1 MNSTYE
7 APRRLIKS
15 AEDIEKM
22 RVAGRLAAEVLDMIK
37 PHIKPGVTTLEL
49 DTICH
54 DYIVN
59 KQDAIPACLGYGAAP
74 GRPAFQHVICT
85 SVNHVVCHGIPS
97 DAKVLKKG
105 DILNIDVTVIK
116 DGFHGDTN
124 MMYIVGGET
133 SILANRLCKVAQ
145 EAMYRG
151 IATVKPGSTIGDIG
165 HAIQQYVESERFGVV
180 REYCGHGIG
189 TVFHDEPQ
197 VLHYGQPNSGMIL
210 EEGMNQ
216 ALQSQ
221 ACDVIGI
228 ARIMAIEPDVPKYL
242 LAGKNGLQSVH
253 PIKTGIKKVDS
264 LGIMEVLWYTQ
275 QLKRMGKAKEPK
287 PHESG
292 LWAFIKSILRSGWGT
307 YATQRNRIK
316 S

>member
-1 MNSTYE
+1 MNSTYQ
-7 APRRLIKS
+7 APHRLIKTPD
-15 AEDIEKM
+15 EIEKM

-59 KQDAIPACLGYGAAP
+59 VQDAIPACLGYGAAP

-97 DAKVLKKG
+97 DSKKLKKG

-116 DGFHGDTN
+116 DGYHGDTN

-133 SILANRLCKVAQ
+133 SILADRLCKVAQ

-151 IATVKPGSTIGDIG
+151 IETVKPGSTIGDIG
-165 HAIQQYVESERFGVV
+165 HVIQQYVESERFGVV

-197 VLHYGQPNSGMIL
+197 VLHYGQGNSGMIL
-210 EEGMNQ
+210 EEGMTFT
-216 ALQSQ
+216 
-221 ACDVIGI
+221 
-228 ARIMAIEPDVPKYL
+228 IEPMVNGGDWKTKL
-242 LAGKNGLQSVH
+242 LGDKWTVVTKDHSLSAQYAHTLLVT
-253 PIKTGIKKVDS
+253 KTGV
-264 LGIMEVLWYTQ
+264 E
-275 QLKRMGKAKEPK
+275 
-287 PHESG
+287 
-292 LWAFIKSILRSGWGT
+292 ILTARPEEDLS
-307 YATQRNRIK
+307 RFMK
-316 S
+316 

>member
-1 MNSTYE
+1 MNSTYQ
-7 APRRLIKS
+7 APRRLIKTPD
-15 AEDIEKM
+15 EIEKM

-37 PHIKPGVTTLEL
+37 PHIVPGVTTLEL

-59 KQDAIPACLGYGAAP
+59 VQDAIPACLGYGAAP

-97 DAKVLKKG
+97 DSKKLKKG

-116 DGFHGDTN
+116 DGYHGDTN

-133 SILANRLCKVAQ
+133 SILADRLCKVAQ

-151 IATVKPGSTIGDIG
+151 IETVKPGSTIGDIG

-197 VLHYGQPNSGMIL
+197 VLHYGQGNSGMIL
-210 EEGMNQ
+210 EEGMTFT
-216 ALQSQ
+216 
-221 ACDVIGI
+221 
-228 ARIMAIEPDVPKYL
+228 IEPMVNGGDWKTKL
-242 LAGKNGLQSVH
+242 LGDKWTVVTKDHTLSAQYEHTLLVT
-253 PIKTGIKKVDS
+253 KTGV
-264 LGIMEVLWYTQ
+264 E
-275 QLKRMGKAKEPK
+275 
-287 PHESG
+287 
-292 LWAFIKSILRSGWGT
+292 ILTARPEEDLS
-307 YATQRNRIK
+307 RFMK
-316 S
+316 

>member
-7 APRRLIKS
+7 APRRLIKTPD
-15 AEDIEKM
+15 EIEKM

-37 PHIKPGVTTLEL
+37 PHIVPGVTTLEL

-59 KQDAIPACLGYGAAP
+59 KQEAIPACLGYGAAP

-97 DAKVLKKG
+97 DAKKLKKG

-116 DGFHGDTN
+116 NGYHGDTN

-151 IATVKPGSTIGDIG
+151 MAVVKPGATMGDIG
-165 HAIQQYVESERFGVV
+165 NAIQQYVESERFGVV

-197 VLHYGQPNSGMIL
+197 VLHYGQPNTGMIL
-210 EEGMNQ
+210 EEGMTFT
-216 ALQSQ
+216 
-221 ACDVIGI
+221 
-228 ARIMAIEPDVPKYL
+228 IEPMVNGGDWKTKL
-242 LAGKNGLQSVH
+242 LGDKWTVVTKDHSLSAQYEHTLLVTKNGV
-253 PIKTGIKKVDS
+253 
-264 LGIMEVLWYTQ
+264 EVLTARPDEDLSRFVQ
-275 QLKRMGKAKEPK
+275 
-287 PHESG
+287 
-292 LWAFIKSILRSGWGT
+292 
-307 YATQRNRIK
+307 
-316 S
+316 

>member
-22 RVAGRLAAEVLDMIK
+22 RIAGRLAAEVLDMIK
-37 PHIKPGVTTLEL
+37 PHIKPGVSTLEL

-59 KQDAIPACLGYGAAP
+59 TQDAIPACLGYG
-74 GRPAFQHVICT
+74 GSNDRPAFQHVICT

-97 DAKVLKKG
+97 ESKILKKG

-124 MMYIVGGET
+124 MMYIVGDET
-133 SILANRLCKVAQ
+133 TILANRLCKVAQ
-145 EAMYRG
+145 ESMYRG
-151 IATVKPGSTIGDIG
+151 IAAVKPGATIGDIG
-165 HAIQQYVESERFGVV
+165 NVIQQYVESERFGVV

-210 EEGMNQ
+210 EEGMTFT
-216 ALQSQ
+216 
-221 ACDVIGI
+221 
-228 ARIMAIEPDVPKYL
+228 IEPMVNAGDWKTKTLGDKWTVVTKDHSLSAQYEHTL
-242 LAGKNGLQSVH
+242 LVTKDGV
-253 PIKTGIKKVDS
+253 
-264 LGIMEVLWYTQ
+264 E
-275 QLKRMGKAKEPK
+275 
-287 PHESG
+287 
-292 LWAFIKSILRSGWGT
+292 ILTARPDEDLSRF
-307 YATQRNRIK
+307 QK
-316 S
+316 

>member
-1 MNSTYE
+1 MNSTYK
-7 APRRLIKS
+7 APSRLIKTPD
-15 AEDIEKM
+15 EIEKM
-22 RVAGRLAAEVLDMIK
+22 RVAGRLAAEVLEMIK
-37 PHIKPGVTTLEL
+37 PHVVPGVTTLEL

-97 DAKVLKKG
+97 DSKKLKKG

-116 DGFHGDTN
+116 DGYHGDTN

-151 IATVKPGSTIGDIG
+151 IETVKPGATIVDIG

-197 VLHYGQPNSGMIL
+197 VLHYGQPDTGMIL
-210 EEGMNQ
+210 EEGMTFT
-216 ALQSQ
+216 
-221 ACDVIGI
+221 
-228 ARIMAIEPDVPKYL
+228 IEPMVNGGDWKTKL
-242 LAGKNGLQSVH
+242 LGDKWTVVTKDHSLSAQYEHTLLVTKNGV
-253 PIKTGIKKVDS
+253 
-264 LGIMEVLWYTQ
+264 EVLTARPEED
-275 QLKRMGKAKEPK
+275 LSRFTA
-287 PHESG
+287 
-292 LWAFIKSILRSGWGT
+292 
-307 YATQRNRIK
+307 
-316 S
+316 

>member
-1 MNSTYE
+1 MNSTYQ
-7 APRRLIKS
+7 APRRLIKTPD
-15 AEDIEKM
+15 EIEKM

-59 KQDAIPACLGYGAAP
+59 VQDAIPACLGYGAAP

-85 SVNHVVCHGIPS
+85 SVNHVVCHDIPS
-97 DAKVLKKG
+97 DSKKLKKG

-116 DGFHGDTN
+116 DGYHGDTN

-133 SILANRLCKVAQ
+133 SILADRLCKVAQ

-151 IATVKPGSTIGDIG
+151 IETVKPGSTIGDIG
-165 HAIQQYVESERFGVV
+165 NVIQQYVESERFGVV

-197 VLHYGQPNSGMIL
+197 VLHYGQGNSGMIL
-210 EEGMNQ
+210 EEGMTFT
-216 ALQSQ
+216 
-221 ACDVIGI
+221 
-228 ARIMAIEPDVPKYL
+228 IEPMVNGGDWKTKL
-242 LAGKNGLQSVH
+242 LGDKWTVVTKDHSLSAQYEHTLLVT
-253 PIKTGIKKVDS
+253 KTGVELLTARPEEDLSRFMK
-264 LGIMEVLWYTQ
+264 
-275 QLKRMGKAKEPK
+275 
-287 PHESG
+287 
-292 LWAFIKSILRSGWGT
+292 
-307 YATQRNRIK
+307 
-316 S
+316 

>member
-1 MNSTYE
+1 
-7 APRRLIKS
+7 
-15 AEDIEKM
+15 
-22 RVAGRLAAEVLDMIK
+22 MIK

-59 KQDAIPACLGYGAAP
+59 VQNAIPACLGYGAAP
-74 GRPAFQHVICT
+74 GRPAFQHTICT

-97 DAKVLKKG
+97 ENKILKKG

-151 IATVKPGSTIGDIG
+151 MAVVKPGATIGDIG
-165 HAIQQYVESERFGVV
+165 HAIQKYVESERFSVV

-189 TVFHDEPQ
+189 TTFHDEPQ
-197 VLHYGQPNSGMIL
+197 VLHYGQPDTGMVL
-210 EEGMNQ
+210 EEGMF
-216 ALQSQ
+216 SV
-221 ACDVIGI
+221 CV
-228 ARIMAIEPDVPKYL
+228 YL
-242 LAGKNGLQSVH
+242 CFWKCRPCSSCLC
-253 PIKTGIKKVDS
+253 
-264 LGIMEVLWYTQ
+264 
-275 QLKRMGKAKEPK
+275 
-287 PHESG
+287 
-292 LWAFIKSILRSGWGT
+292 KSASFRPTTDQPAALRSRVSRSFHRSKLLPLCVHMLTLPIAGHT
-307 YATQRNRIK
+307 EDK
-316 S
+316 SGAGQGKD

>member
-7 APRRLIKS
+7 APRRLIKTPD
-15 AEDIEKM
+15 EIEKM

-37 PHIKPGVTTLEL
+37 PHIVPGVTTLEL

-116 DGFHGDTN
+116 DGYHGDTN

-133 SILANRLCKVAQ
+133 SILADRLCKVAQ

-151 IATVKPGSTIGDIG
+151 MQTVKPGSTIGDIG
-165 HAIQQYVESERFGVV
+165 HAIQKYVESERFGVV

-197 VLHYGQPNSGMIL
+197 VLHYGQPNTGMIL
-210 EEGMNQ
+210 EEGMTFT
-216 ALQSQ
+216 
-221 ACDVIGI
+221 
-228 ARIMAIEPDVPKYL
+228 IEPMVNAGVWQTKL
-242 LAGKNGLQSVH
+242 LGDKWTVVTKDHKLSAQYEHTLLVT
-253 PIKTGIKKVDS
+253 KTGV
-264 LGIMEVLWYTQ
+264 EVLTARPEED
-275 QLKRMGKAKEPK
+275 LSRFM
-287 PHESG
+287 
-292 LWAFIKSILRSGWGT
+292 
-307 YATQRNRIK
+307 
-316 S
+316 